1 MERPGRPLG
10 VSLAIIASALV
21 FSLLPLLQ
29 VGMVLTIRQVRLNS
43 LNQDLSEDVPAFS
56 GADLIGGISETELLV
71 QGILGLGFLGLA
83 VLAWRGRPPALRFML
98 VGAVVLL
105 TGIKL
110 AAIIAQSLAQQNLQI
125 GMSSADSIFQ
135 SLSVGQLAV
144 EFLVMLYV
152 VWYMNRGPA
161 RAFFR
166 GYYLSHPAG
175 AARPEAAPGDR
186 AQRSEL

>member
-10 VSLAIIASALV
+10 VSLAIIASLLV
-21 FSLLPLLQ
+21 FSVLPLLQ
-29 VGMVLTIRQVRLNS
+29 VGMVLTVRQVRLNA
-43 LNQDLSEDVPAFS
+43 LNQELSEDAPAFS
-56 GADLIGGISETELLV
+56 GADVVGGISEAELLI
-71 QGILGLGFLGLA
+71 QGVLGLGFLALA
-83 VLAWRGRPPALRFML
+83 APAWRGRPPALRFML

-105 TGIKL
+105 TVIKL
-110 AAIIAQSLAQQNLQI
+110 AAIIIQSLSQHNLQI

-166 GYYLSHPAG
+166 GYYLSH
-175 AARPEAAPGDR
+175 AASPAPGDAAR
-186 AQRSEL
+186 RGEL